1 MHNVK
6 NAYNEVSTF
15 LNLIRQEEREMIPSD
30 ILKKLE
36 SYKDYKSLSFNNGE
50 LVLSDEAKSIILY
63 LYETYIISDDK
74 ELKKAYKDKLKEND
88 RVYKIIKSNQKEIR
102 KDDIILN
109 ELFTS
114 AEEKVEEKAEKAQ
127 EKVEKVENLPAEKR
141 DNFFTKIISFVK
153 GLFSK

>member
-63 LYETYIISDDK
+63 LYETYIMSDDK
-74 ELKKAYKDKLKEND
+74 ELKKAYKNKLKEND

-109 ELFTS
+109 ELFINT
-114 AEEKVEEKAEKAQ
+114 EEKVEEKVKETQ

-153 GLFSK
+153 CLFSK